1 MNEIENP
8 KGHLLLRTL
17 AMPADSNANG
27 DIFGGWLMGLM
38 DLASAHI
45 APEGKSATRAANNI
59 EFLKAVQV
67 GELVSCYGHVLKTG
81 RTSVTVHVDVYVN
94 VYVDVRL
101 VKGSKGKCKKGK
113 KRMRKKREDTLND
126 ESGNTVNSTQRS
138 KPLHK
143 SHLSFPS
150 SKIVVVG

>member
-1 MNEIENP
+1 MKQGELVIQVS
-8 KGHLLLRTL
+8 
-17 AMPADSNANG
+17 AMPRDTNARG

-67 GELVSCYGHVLKTG
+67 GELVSCYGHVLKIG

-94 VYVDVRL
+94 DNVVARGDFVNVAL
-101 VKGSKGKCKKGK
+101 GHDGKP
-113 KRMRKKREDTLND
+113 RVI
-126 ESGNTVNSTQRS
+126 S
-138 KPLHK
+138 
-143 SHLSFPS
+143 
-150 SKIVVVG
+150 